1 MKRIFKLILKITI
14 TILLTLMTQIGGLVY
29 LISEIVFFKTSQ
41 QAKIKKLIFF
51 LSFYMMATFII
62 VPYLAPVFGREKIKN
77 NDLVASCSLFTI
89 ICNRNYVT
97 PELQESLQNIA
108 QSIHKKHS
116 GIKLIYLDANFPFI
130 NGFPLLPHLSHN
142 DGKKIDVSF
151 IYNHN
156 QKLTNK
162 KPAILGYGIY
172 EAPTPLEFDQISS
185 CKEKGYWHYD
195 FPKYLTFGI
204 RNNELKF
211 SKKATKDLLLTIVE
225 ID

>member
-1 MKRIFKLILKITI
+1 MKRTLKLFLKIII
-14 TILLTLMTQIGGLVY
+14 TILLTVLTQIGGLIY

-41 QAKIKKLIFF
+41 HAKIKKIIFF

-62 VPYLAPVFGREKIKN
+62 VPYVAPIFGREKIKN
-77 NDLVASCSLFTI
+77 NDLVASCSVFTI

-108 QSIHKKHS
+108 QSISKKHT
-116 GIKLIYLDANFPFI
+116 GIKLVYLDANFPFI
-130 NGFPLLPHLSHN
+130 KGFPLAPHLSHN

-151 IYNHN
+151 IYDQN

-172 EAPTPLEFDQISS
+172 EDPTSTEFDQISS
-185 CKEKGYWHYD
+185 CKEKGYWL
-195 FPKYLTFGI
+195 F
-204 RNNELKF
+204 
-211 SKKATKDLLLTIVE
+211 
-225 ID
+225 